1 VAVVGAGPAGL
12 YAADILLSQIPQAQV
27 DVLEALPSP
36 FGLIRYGV
44 APDHPRIKS
53 IVDSL
58 HQILDRGN
66 VRFLG
71 NITVGRDVSVERLR
85 RYYDIVLLAT
95 GALLDAPLSLPGVE
109 LPGSFGG
116 ADFVAWYDSHPWYSP
131 QWTLDAREVAVIGNG
146 NVALDIARVLAR
158 RPEDLARTDSPPHVL
173 EAFRRSPLTD
183 IHVFGRRGPAQVKF
197 SPLELR
203 ELGEVPGVQML
214 LDDEDFD
221 LSPADEAAIKA
232 NGRLRQAV
240 KALQAWRAAP
250 PRPGSRRIHLH
261 FYWRPERIEGTDR
274 VTGLTLR
281 RTAPDG
287 QGGVADTPARRTFP
301 VQAVY
306 RAVGYFGSPVPG
318 LPFDQA
324 RGVVPNAQGRVVD
337 DAARPL
343 PGLYATGWIKRGPV
357 GLIGST
363 KSDALE
369 TVGHIVEDLPALPP
383 APEPS
388 PEGLLADLKRA
399 GVEVVTWDG
408 WLAIDAAERAR
419 GQAEGRPRA
428 KFASA
433 AEMAA
438 AAPPPPPPP
447 PPPPKFTAK
456 IPVEARL

>member
-1 VAVVGAGPAGL
+1 MIERRALSDIESPRVAVVGAGPAGL
-12 YAADILLSQIPQAQV
+12 YAADILLGRLPAAEV

-58 HQILDRGN
+58 HEILDRGN

-71 NITVGRDVSVERLR
+71 NVQVGRDVSVEQLR
-85 RYYDIVLLAT
+85 RHYDVILLAT
-95 GALLDAPLSLPGVE
+95 GALLDAPLDLPGAD
-109 LPGSFGG
+109 LKGSFGG
-116 ADFVAWYDSHPWYSP
+116 ADFVAWYDSHPWYPPEWSL
-131 QWTLDAREVAVIGNG
+131 QAKAVAVIGNG

-158 RPEDLARTDSPPHVL
+158 SPEELARTDIPPHVL
-173 EAFRRSPLTD
+173 AAFRDSPLTD

-203 ELGEVPGVQML
+203 ELGQVPGVQMV
-214 LDDEDFD
+214 LDQADFD
-221 LSPADEAAIKA
+221 LTEYDQAAVKA

-240 KALQAWRAAP
+240 KTLQSWLTGP
-250 PRPGSRRIHLH
+250 SEPGQRRIHLH
-261 FYWRPERIEGTDR
+261 FYWRPERIEGTDQ
-274 VTGLTLR
+274 VTGMTLR

-287 QGGVADTPARRTFP
+287 QGGVVDTPVRRTFP

-324 RGVVPNAQGRVVD
+324 RGVLPNIEGRVVD
-337 DAARPL
+337 DAARPI

-369 TVGHIVEDLPALPP
+369 TVGHIVEDWPALTP
-383 APEPS
+383 APERS
-388 PEGLLADLKRA
+388 SEALVADLRRA
-399 GVEVVTWDG
+399 GVEVVRWDG
-408 WLAIDAAERAR
+408 WLAIDAAERAQ
-419 GQAEGRPRA
+419 GAAQGRPRA
-428 KFASA
+428 KFATAPEMIA
-433 AEMAA
+433 ASRQA
-438 AAPPPPPPP
+438 
-447 PPPPKFTAK
+447 
-456 IPVEARL
+456 IS